1 MNIRKRNEL
10 SPKQK
15 IPAIALKEE
24 EDSGTVK
31 TTDAETN

>member
-1 MNIRKRNEL
+1 ML

-15 IPAIALKEE
+15 VPAIALKEE

-31 TTDAETN
+31 MTDAEAN

>member
-1 MNIRKRNEL
+1 ML

-15 IPAIALKEE
+15 VPAIALKEE

-31 TTDAETN
+31 TTDAEAN